1 MQALNAA
8 LFVAAE
14 CCFTTALRRSS
25 RVSFLKHECVC
36 AYMNTTI
43 WIISWINSHWNDW
56 GSLKS
61 YQQKYCFYLN
71 RLIISQWNPW
81 NLCLEMLLIDLISYH
96 SARIIWIATRP
107 GSDMQST
114 KICPFT
120 KLWYSIQMVRE
131 YAQVQGL
138 GSYFLA
144 RLSIKLLELDS

>member
-36 AYMNTTI
+36 ACMNTTI

-61 YQQKYCFYLN
+61 HQQKYCFYLN

-81 NLCLEMLLIDLISYH
+81 NLCLEMLLIDLISCH
-96 SARIIWIATRP
+96 SARIIWIATRAWHAVHKNMP
-107 GSDMQST
+107 IYKTLIFYSNGSR
-114 KICPFT
+114 ICTGSRFV
-120 KLWYSIQMVRE
+120 LC
-131 YAQVQGL
+131 
-138 GSYFLA
+138 SYFLA
-144 RLSIKLLELDS
+144 RLSIKLLVLDS